1 MIFNFG
7 VVKEIRLRDSIKRA
21 DLADLLD
28 VTDNYLYRL
37 EKGLKQPSLNLI
49 RRVSEIIGVPVE
61 DLFHEHSP
69 PEATDGEV
77 IYEGARTFVE
87 IVNKLNRE
95 RQNRFQ
101 IEKRNLELER
111 MVEHL
116 LVVIHLYMRF
126 GDILSEE
133 SLSRSEKMKKM
144 EKLAITTASEGEINF
159 NEILAV
165 LKIKRSTLRNWLRS
179 EKIAYPCLFAEG
191 GEIMASTPGE
201 AALKLG
207 CFDCEGRESGEC
219 KGHGNEK
226 GPENL
231 IVLITRLE
239 ANGVINR
246 TEQSRVLEESYGV
259 SISAHEISEIVY
271 RDKHDIRMPEGVFNM
286 EANKTRR

>member
-69 PEATDGEV
+69 PEATDEV

-101 IEKRNLELER
+101 VEKRNLELER

-126 GDILSEE
+126 GDIMSEE
-133 SLSRSEKMKKM
+133 SLSRSED
-144 EKLAITTASEGEINF
+144 EKNGE
-159 NEILAV
+159 
-165 LKIKRSTLRNWLRS
+165 
-179 EKIAYPCLFAEG
+179 
-191 GEIMASTPGE
+191 
-201 AALKLG
+201 
-207 CFDCEGRESGEC
+207 
-219 KGHGNEK
+219 
-226 GPENL
+226 
-231 IVLITRLE
+231 TR
-239 ANGVINR
+239 
-246 TEQSRVLEESYGV
+246 
-259 SISAHEISEIVY
+259 H
-271 RDKHDIRMPEGVFNM
+271 HDRL
-286 EANKTRR
+286 